1 MWMWH
6 PFPGFSGVVL
16 ALASFAVIYWLSYR
30 EHKHGPFDLDP
41 KGKPG
46 GYEPFLAKY
55 LRLGEFVIGLAT
67 GSIVLLV
74 GSSALHGQSGHL
86 PWFYSTPLLLLS
98 GSVFYGVCFMVWQ
111 IYDYEMYQ
119 HGTPH
124 TREGYALSE
133 ALGFSSL
140 LCFAFGYI
148 WLIFAVTR

>member
-1 MWMWH
+1 MRH
-6 PFPGFSGVVL
+6 PFPGFSGVIL
-16 ALASFAVIYWLSYR
+16 ALGSFGVIYWLPYR

-55 LRLGEFVIGLAT
+55 LRLAEFVIGLAT

-111 IYDYEMYQ
+111 ISDYEMYQ

-124 TREGYALSE
+124 TREGYALTE

-148 WLIFAVTR
+148 WLILAVTR

>member
-1 MWMWH
+1 
-6 PFPGFSGVVL
+6 
-16 ALASFAVIYWLSYR
+16 
-30 EHKHGPFDLDP
+30 
-41 KGKPG
+41 
-46 GYEPFLAKY
+46 
-55 LRLGEFVIGLAT
+55 
-67 GSIVLLV
+67 
-74 GSSALHGQSGHL
+74 
-86 PWFYSTPLLLLS
+86 
-98 GSVFYGVCFMVWQ
+98 MVWQ

>member
-1 MWMWH
+1 MWH
-6 PFPGFSGVVL
+6 LFPGFSAVVIVPT
-16 ALASFAVIYWLSYR
+16 SFAAIYGLSYR
-30 EHKHGPFDLDP
+30 EHKHGPFELDP
-41 KGKPG
+41 KDKPG
-46 GYEPFLAKY
+46 GYELFLVKY
-55 LRLGEFVIGLAT
+55 LRLSEFVIGLAT

-74 GSSALHGQSGHL
+74 GSSALRGQGGHL

-98 GSVFYGVCFMVWQ
+98 GSVFYGVCFMAWQ

-119 HGTPH
+119 HKTPH

-140 LCFAFGYI
+140 LCFALGYI